1 MVDITTSSSVENNST
16 KYASTVNTP
25 DNNKKEFNYVNKTN
39 KILFYTSLVV
49 LIILLIIIININTIT
64 QYINVKI
71 ILICCIISLIISLA
85 STVLLIIEYI
95 KIDKETKEFKEGT
108 YEENSS
114 TSKFMIFINGLFILF
129 NIGAIVI
136 SFTKL

>member
-1 MVDITTSSSVENNST
+1 MVDNNSI

-49 LIILLIIIININTIT
+49 LIILLIIIININTIA

-85 STVLLIIEYI
+85 STVLLIIEYT
-95 KIDKETKEFKEGT
+95 KIDKETKELKEGT

-114 TSKFMIFINGLFILF
+114 TSKFMIFINALFILF